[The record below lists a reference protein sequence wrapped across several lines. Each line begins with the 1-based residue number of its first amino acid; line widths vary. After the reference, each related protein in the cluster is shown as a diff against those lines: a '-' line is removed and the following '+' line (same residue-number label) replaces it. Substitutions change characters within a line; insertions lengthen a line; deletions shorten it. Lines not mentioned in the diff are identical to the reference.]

1 MNVLL
6 LGGGGREHAMA
17 WKIAESPLC
26 SKLFIAPGN
35 PGTSRWG
42 ENVPLKLNDFP
53 SIREFVKAREVRL
66 VVVGPEEPLVKGI
79 ADFLS
84 RDESL
89 GNLLFVGP
97 PAAGAKLEG
106 SKAFAK
112 AFMMR
117 HGIPTAA
124 YRSFTRETL
133 DKAKA
138 FLQTMAAPY
147 VLKADGLA
155 AGKGVIICD
164 SLTEA
169 NETLDE
175 MLCGEMFGQ
184 ASATVVV
191 EEFLKGR
198 EVSVFA
204 VTDGDNYILLPSAKD
219 YKRIGEGDSGPNT
232 GGMGAVSP
240 VPFAGKAFMEKVESR
255 IVRPTVSGLKKEG
268 IPYCGFIF
276 FGLIEVKGEPFVIEY
291 NVRLGD
297 PEAEAILP
305 RISSDFL
312 ELLIAAGNKA
322 LNKYSMSVDTRHAAT
337 VVLASGGY
345 PGNYETGF
353 NLLNLEMVE
362 KSLVFFAGVREEGM
376 ALKTSGGRVLA
387 ITSLGNDTAK
397 ALQASYESARII
409 DFRGKYCR
417 YDIGRDLLP

>member
-1 MNVLL
+1 
-6 LGGGGREHAMA
+6 MA
-17 WKIAESPLC
+17 WKISESPLC
-26 SKLFIAPGN
+26 SRLYIAPGN
-35 PGTSRWG
+35 PGTARCG
-42 ENVPLKLNDFP
+42 ENVPLKLNDFEA
-53 SIREFVKAREVRL
+53 IRDFVKSRGIGMVIA
-66 VVVGPEEPLVKGI
+66 GPEEPLVRGI
-79 ADFLS
+79 SDYL
-84 RDESL
+84 RKDEAL
-89 GNLLFVGP
+89 GDLLFIGP
-97 PAAGAKLEG
+97 PASGARLEG

-124 YRSFTRETL
+124 YRSFTSESLAQAR
-133 DKAKA
+133 A
-138 FLQTMAAPY
+138 FLQSMAAPY

-191 EEFLKGR
+191 EEFLNGR

-204 VTDGDNYILLPSAKD
+204 ITDGESYVLLPSAKD
-219 YKRIGEGDSGPNT
+219 YKRIGEADSGPNT

-240 VPFAGKAFMEKVESR
+240 VPFADKAFMEKVERR
-255 IVRPTVSGLKKEG
+255 IVKPTIDGLKKEG

-276 FGLIEVKGEPFVIEY
+276 FGLIEVKGEPHVIEY

-305 RISSDFL
+305 RITSDFM
-312 ELLIAAGNKA
+312 ELLIAAGKKT
-322 LNKYSMSVDTRHAAT
+322 LNRYAMAISPRHAAT

-353 NLLNLEMVE
+353 PLMNLDQVE
-362 KSLVFFAGVREEGM
+362 KSLVFLAGVKDDGGV
-376 ALKTSGGRVLA
+376 LKTSGGRVLA
-387 ITSLGNDTAK
+387 ITSLGADTTR
-397 ALQASYESARII
+397 ALQASYESARSI

-417 YDIGRDLLP
+417 YDIGKDLLP